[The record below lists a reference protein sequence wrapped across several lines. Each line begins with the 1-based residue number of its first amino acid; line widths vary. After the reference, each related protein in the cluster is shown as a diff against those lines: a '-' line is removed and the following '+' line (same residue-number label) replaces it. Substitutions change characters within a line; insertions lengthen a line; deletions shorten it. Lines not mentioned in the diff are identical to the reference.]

1 MHTGEEAVAGG
12 GSKVIAKFLVP
23 LQIPDEFMVDEDM
36 RNTLAMYKNLQAEFQ
51 ACHQNVEVLR

>member
-1 MHTGEEAVAGG
+1 
-12 GSKVIAKFLVP
+12 VP

-51 ACHQNVEVLR
+51 ACH